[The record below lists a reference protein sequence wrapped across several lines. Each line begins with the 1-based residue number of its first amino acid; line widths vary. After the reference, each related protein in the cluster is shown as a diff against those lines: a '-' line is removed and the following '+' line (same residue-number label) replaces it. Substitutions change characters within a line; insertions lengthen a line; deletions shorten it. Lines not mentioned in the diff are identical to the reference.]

1 MGRFALS
8 GPALFHSLER
18 PCARPVWPFLT
29 QVRPKV
35 NLNYLVPCV
44 RKIEYLNPS
53 DVGNRAVAITLQ
65 GITLRQLRALSTTA
79 ECGSVA
85 AAARRLHVTPPAVSL
100 QLKQLEAH
108 AGVPLLQR
116 TPDGMRPTH
125 AGQVLLDAAHQ
136 IDGIL
141 KDSAETLRNMLHAHT
156 GLVRVGVVSTAK
168 YFAPA
173 ALAGFREEHRE
184 VEMRLFV
191 GNRDAT
197 VRHLAEFELDFAIMG
212 RSPQDF
218 PVQRSIIGPHP
229 HVLVCPPDH
238 PLNGRARV
246 QPAELAHETFLMREK
261 GSGTRALTE
270 RLIARLDIEPNVGME
285 IGSNET
291 IKQAVMAGLG
301 VALISAHTVAHE
313 LEEGRLSLIRAPGLP
328 MMRQWQVV
336 RRKEKHLLPTAAALW
351 DFLAARGA
359 AYLPRLEHLLG

>member
-1 MGRFALS
+1 M
-8 GPALFHSLER
+8 PTSLR
-18 PCARPVWPFLT
+18 NV
-29 QVRPKV
+29 
-35 NLNYLVPCV
+35 
-44 RKIEYLNPS
+44 
-53 DVGNRAVAITLQ
+53 
-65 GITLRQLRALSTTA
+65 TLRQLRALAATVDT
-79 ECGSVA
+79 GSVA
-85 AAARRLHVTPPAVSL
+85 AAARQLNVTPPAVSL
-100 QLKQLEAH
+100 QLKQLEQN
-108 AGVPLLQR
+108 AGVPLLER
-116 TPDGMRPTH
+116 TSDGMRPTE
-125 AGQVLLDAAHQ
+125 AGHVLLDAAHQ

-141 KDSAETLRNMLHAHT
+141 KDSAETLENMLHAHT

-173 ALAGFREEHRE
+173 ALAGFRAEHRE

-197 VRHLAEFELDFAIMG
+197 VRRLADYELDFAIMG
-212 RSPQDF
+212 RPPRDF
-218 PVQRSIIGPHP
+218 PVQSSIIGPHP

-238 PLNGRARV
+238 PLNGRQRV
-246 QPAELAHETFLMREK
+246 QPAELAHETFLLRER

-301 VALISAHTVAHE
+301 IALISAHTVAHE
-313 LEEGRLSLIRAPGLP
+313 LEEGRLGLIHAPGLP
-328 MMRQWQVV
+328 LMRQWQVV

-359 AYLPRLEHLLG
+359 AHLPRLDHLLR